1 MITLQLYNVIV
12 DTENTSKKLLQ
23 RGQLQQRVT
32 IIPLNKISGRVMDK
46 RIVDLAQKLVGRENV
61 QPALNLI
68 DFPEETRP
76 AMNWIFG
83 QIFICKDME
92 TARKIAFHDSIMK
105 KCVTLEGDVFDPSG
119 TLSGGARAKG
129 GSILLKLEE
138 LKVFQNELNQK
149 NDELRE
155 IELNIANIG
164 QNAQKYTMLKQTYDL
179 KLHEVE
185 MVRMRIQQ
193 TTHHQ
198 IKEEV
203 KKKNFNLLK
212 NHNSFFEIIF

>member
-1 MITLQLYNVIV
+1 MNFQLYNVIV

-32 IIPLNKISGRVMDK
+32 IIPLNKINGRVID
-46 RIVDLAQKLVGRENV
+46 RRTVEFAQKLVGETNV

-68 DFPEETRP
+68 DFPEEARP

-92 TARKIAFHDSIMK
+92 TAKKIAFHNNIMK
-105 KCVTLEGDVFDPSG
+105 KCVTLDGDVFDPAG
-119 TLSGGARAKG
+119 TLSGGAPARG

-138 LKVFQNELNQK
+138 LKVFQSELNQK
-149 NDELRE
+149 NYELRE
-155 IELNIANIG
+155 VEGKISKIEH
-164 QNAQKYTMLKQTYDL
+164 NAQKYTMLKQTYDL
-179 KLHEVE
+179 KSHEVE
-185 MVRMRIQQ
+185 MVRKRIQQ

-203 KKKNFNLLK
+203 KFILFILYLY
-212 NHNSFFEIIF
+212 FI